1 MNGEFLDMIE
11 NDERRKAVEALL
23 DKLSVAAEA
32 TAAEAVDLFE
42 ECCHVFLGEDDITM
56 ESGVYGFT
64 GTEEFSVNFM
74 RHFKSDSSLVDFDLQ
89 IVLMFA
95 CSPDG
100 ENVDIRESIDRA
112 EPELWEEEK
121 VVDDFF
127 EAVRSSRTYAYLTG
141 EREFRVEVLLESI

>member
-74 RHFKSDSSLVDFDLQ
+74 RHFKSDSSLVDF
-89 IVLMFA
+89 
-95 CSPDG
+95 
-100 ENVDIRESIDRA
+100 
-112 EPELWEEEK
+112 
-121 VVDDFF
+121 